1 MWWALMIFYVIPVL
15 VLLDLFIGFI
25 KECKEQKESVYLG
38 PVAVTI
44 FIIMFPVINLSI
56 LLWFLGTLVFGE
68 VDDELVDALKK
79 HSIITKL
86 FYKEL

>member
-38 PVAVTI
+38 PVAITI
-44 FIIMFPVINLSI
+44 FIIMLPIINLTFLI
-56 LLWFLGTLVFGE
+56 WFLAMLTRGE
-68 VDDELVDALKK
+68 VDGELVDALKK